1 MDALTK
7 ESHFILDLDIGFWM
21 MSDFLSPTR
30 QISYLQFGLNFLFL
44 TSLPCLDFKRPAE
57 PSEMY
62 TA

>member
-30 QISYLQFGLNFLFL
+30 QISYLQFGLNFLF
-44 TSLPCLDFKRPAE
+44 TIWFKFLI
-57 PSEMY
+57 SY
-62 TA
+62 FFTLS